1 MLMLS
6 VPKEYNPTD
15 KSAALYSILDRE
27 YSPLTNGIGIHTSV
41 NKKLFNV
48 SYSNL
53 MLYSSSTL
61 RLFKSGFRIFT
72 FIPSTSSL

>member
-6 VPKEYNPTD
+6 VPKEYNQTD

-27 YSPLTNGIGIHTSV
+27 YSPLMNGIGIYSSV

-53 MLYSSSTL
+53 MLYSSSTF